1 MYEIP
6 VAQAMPVLRGFE
18 NGQVEGVPRSGQ
30 VPRTAI
36 LTSLCP
42 RRKLES
48 EEVSRID
55 RGTLFCPEARPG
67 RLSRECPAIM
77 DLDDFQIGV
86 KDPDGLRASI
96 KILMD
101 FCEHV
106 LRQVALRHDLDSE
119 VRHSLDG

>member
-67 RLSRECPAIM
+67 RLSRECPAHHGFGRLSDWGKRPRRPSRQHQDI
-77 DLDDFQIGV
+77 
-86 KDPDGLRASI
+86 DGL
-96 KILMD
+96 L
-101 FCEHV
+101 
-106 LRQVALRHDLDSE
+106 
-119 VRHSLDG
+119 